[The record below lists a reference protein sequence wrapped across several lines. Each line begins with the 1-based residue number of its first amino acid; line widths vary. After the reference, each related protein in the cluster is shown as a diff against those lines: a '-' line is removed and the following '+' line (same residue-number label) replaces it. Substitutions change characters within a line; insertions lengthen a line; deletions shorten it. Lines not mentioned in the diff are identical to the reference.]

1 MRLYH
6 HQHIAHFGAM
16 LAFYLPVPIAY
27 AIPVEA
33 F

>member
-1 MRLYH
+1 MLAYR
-6 HQHIAHFGAM
+6 HQRIAHFGAM
-16 LAFYLPVPIAY
+16 LAFYLTVPIAY

>member
-1 MRLYH
+1 MRAYH
-6 HQHIAHFGAM
+6 HHRIAHFGAM
-16 LAFYLPVPIAY
+16 LAFYPPFPIAY